1 MTTNDGK
8 HHIHIHVYV
17 AVGRAVMMSTLAF
30 DWWFED
36 GIRKTRVLLVATK
49 MAEMRLFHVTFCGAA
64 RD

>member
-1 MTTNDGK
+1 M
-8 HHIHIHVYV
+8 YV

-36 GIRKTRVLLVATK
+36 GIRRTRVLLVATK

-64 RD
+64 HD